1 MSSVIFSAEYDTLQK
16 EDFRHVMSSIEE
28 SNVRM
33 SVLLQ
38 EAKLHWL
45 RLDKRLFPRSIQARN
60 RFVKF
65 VSGVLSQRIKNA
77 DIANGDIFSFF
88 QNAKDPMTGRGFEMK
103 ELAAETATLIVAGEL
118 LPPSSLINPTSH

>member
-1 MSSVIFSAEYDTLQK
+1 MTYTLQK

-38 EAKLHWL
+38 EAKLHWW

-60 RFVKF
+60 KFVKF

>member
-1 MSSVIFSAEYDTLQK
+1 MTNVIFSAEYDTLQK
-16 EDFRHVMSSIEE
+16 EDFRYVMSSIEE

-38 EAKLHWL
+38 EAKLYWS

-60 RFVKF
+60 KFVKF
-65 VSGVLSQRIKNA
+65 VRGVLSERIKNG

-88 QNAKDPMTGRGFEMK
+88 QHAKDPMTGRGFGMN
-103 ELAAETATLIVAGEL
+103 ELTAETATLIVAGEL